1 LIQITTE
8 GRVPG
13 NRYPARHLHHKA
25 GAIGAGNSAEDHKY
39 LASVAAALTDAG
51 AILIV
56 GPSSAKTE
64 LVKHLHRHDP
74 KTAERVVGIE
84 TSDHPSDGQIVAH
97 ARVYFRAADRMTPQR
112 ASDSPTPFDG
122 EAGVGAPESWQE
134 LRV

>member
-1 LIQITTE
+1 MAPHHFHAAVWIDHHE
-8 GRVPG
+8 ARVFHFNTSQLDQATIHPDH
-13 NRYPARHLHHKA
+13 PARHLHHKA

-64 LVKHLHRHDP
+64 LIKHLHRHDP

-97 ARVYFRAADRMTPQR
+97 ARVYFRAADR
-112 ASDSPTPFDG
+112 
-122 EAGVGAPESWQE
+122 
-134 LRV
+134 